1 MIRPTGALATP
12 SSSTNGNKSA
22 RTSSR
27 TQASLHVRPRV
38 RSDLRPGSLCLVRMT
53 GTASGKRAVFTIN
66 REDNPDHVLTS
77 VALEHETRP
86 QRTVSTAATRKV
98 STLLHDEL
106 EIISRD
112 HLYEE
117 TLQEVRELLS

>member
-1 MIRPTGALATP
+1 M
-12 SSSTNGNKSA
+12 
-22 RTSSR
+22 
-27 TQASLHVRPRV
+27 VRI
-38 RSDLRPGSLCLVRMT
+38 T
-53 GTASGKRAVFTIN
+53 GTANGKRAIFTIN
-66 REDNPDHVLTS
+66 REDDPDHVLTS

-86 QRTVSTAATRKV
+86 QRTVSMVSTRKV

-117 TLQEVRELLS
+117 TLQEIRELLS

>member
-1 MIRPTGALATP
+1 M
-12 SSSTNGNKSA
+12 
-22 RTSSR
+22 
-27 TQASLHVRPRV
+27 
-38 RSDLRPGSLCLVRMT
+38 RPGSLCLVRIT
-53 GTASGKRAVFTIN
+53 GTANGKRAVFTIN

-77 VALEHETRP
+77 VALEQETRP
-86 QRTVSTAATRKV
+86 QRTVSTVATRKV

-112 HLYEE
+112 HLYED